1 MGCGNSKVKKGGELN
16 VKKPEIENKH
26 LEAKIVLLGDTGVGK
41 SSIAQRFTY
50 DKFEEN
56 RDVTIGGAYL
66 QHSYTLANGCSIKL
80 HIWDTGGAERFRSMT
95 HIYYKDAVGALLVY
109 DITRAP
115 TLDAAKHWVDELGN
129 HADTKKMVLSL
140 AANKCDIE
148 QDSKINAAL
157 GKKYAEENGMIFKET
172 SAKKSIGVNEL
183 FKQMIEAIYVKLT
196 KP

>member
-1 MGCGNSKVKKGGELN
+1 LKVKES
-16 VKKPEIENKH
+16 VPENKH

-41 SSIAQRFTY
+41 SSIAQRFTQ
-50 DKFEEN
+50 DKFEDN
-56 RDVTIGGAYL
+56 RDVTIGGAYF

-80 HIWDTGGAERFRSMT
+80 HIWDTGGADRFRSMT
-95 HIYYKDAVGALLVY
+95 HIYYNNAVGALLVY

-115 TLDAAKHWVDELGN
+115 TLEAVKYWIDELGQ
-129 HADTKKMVLSL
+129 HSDPKKMVLSL

-148 QDSKINAAL
+148 QDTKINSAL

-196 KP
+196 KS